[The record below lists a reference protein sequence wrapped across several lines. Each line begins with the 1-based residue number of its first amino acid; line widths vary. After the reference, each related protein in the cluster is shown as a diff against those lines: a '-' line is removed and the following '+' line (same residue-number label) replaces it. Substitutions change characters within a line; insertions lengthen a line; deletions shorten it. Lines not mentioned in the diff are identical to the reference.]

1 MKKIA
6 FLILTL
12 CVALTAYAADA
23 PTSNMEILRAK
34 MQADKR
40 LLVASAMQLSDAEG
54 KAFWP
59 IYDAHQ
65 VELDKL
71 NARIGKL
78 IKKYADAYN
87 KGSGAV
93 SNDVAKELIKESLAI
108 DEEEIK
114 ARRNT
119 AAKMEKALSAAH
131 AARYLQVE
139 NKIRAVLRYELA
151 EHIPLAGVGAAPA
164 K

>member
-1 MKKIA
+1 MKKIVV
-6 FLILTL
+6 LILTA
-12 CVALTAYAADA
+12 CMALSAYAADTA
-23 PTSNMEILRAK
+23 TSNMEIVRAK
-34 MQADKR
+34 LQADKR

-65 VELDKL
+65 AELDKL

-93 SNDVAKELIKESLAI
+93 SNDVAKELINESFAI
-108 DEEEIK
+108 DEAELK
-114 ARRNT
+114 ARRST
-119 AAKMEKALSAAH
+119 ATKVEKALSSSH
-131 AARYLQVE
+131 AVRYLQVE

-151 EHIPLAGVGAAPA
+151 DQIPLAGVEG